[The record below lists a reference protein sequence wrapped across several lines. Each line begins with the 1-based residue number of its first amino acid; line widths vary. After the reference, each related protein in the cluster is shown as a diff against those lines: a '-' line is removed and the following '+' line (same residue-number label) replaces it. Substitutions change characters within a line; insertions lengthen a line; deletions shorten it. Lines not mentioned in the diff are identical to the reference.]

1 MEGGCVATVP
11 AEIRHPPPPV
21 AVPSAN
27 LVPRS
32 PEIPNTIA
40 NPFRSANFC
49 TLLHSCGVKMQIHTW
64 ILIRCVQSSQLEDR
78 RNIECIF
85 GPHFFAK

>member
-32 PEIPNTIA
+32 PEIANIIA
-40 NPFRSANFC
+40 NPCSSANFC
-49 TLLHSCGVKMQIHTW
+49 TLLQSCGLKMQIYMDTH
-64 ILIRCVQSSQLEDR
+64 
-78 RNIECIF
+78 
-85 GPHFFAK
+85 

>member
-1 MEGGCVATVP
+1 MSTAP
-11 AEIRHPPPPV
+11 AAIRHPPPPV

-32 PEIPNTIA
+32 PEIANIIA
-40 NPFRSANFC
+40 NPCSSAQFGCEDAN
-49 TLLHSCGVKMQIHTW
+49 TW
-64 ILIRCVQSSQLEDR
+64 ILIRCVQSFQLEDR

>member
-32 PEIPNTIA
+32 PEIANIIA
-40 NPFRSANFC
+40 NPCSSAQFGCEDANTYLDTHLMCAKF
-49 TLLHSCGVKMQIHTW
+49 S
-64 ILIRCVQSSQLEDR
+64 CVQSSVGGQE
-78 RNIECIF
+78 
-85 GPHFFAK
+85 KY